1 MQIDKFTME
10 EIIKSTIGRYGSW
23 DEDNGV
29 FEIQDP
35 DGCAV
40 DQITDDIIWEMRNMF
55 SDCKNMISVFGD
67 EYVNDG
73 RDIRDCVDCI
83 KIKIA
88 YYNLDY
94 KVYPGEILYVKHLT
108 DMSINKYRCTKIDE
122 DYVYLK
128 EDIE

>member
-1 MQIDKFTME
+1 MNINKFTMT
-10 EIIKSTIGRYGSW
+10 EIIKRNIYQKGSW
-23 DEDNGV
+23 DEEREV

-35 DGCAV
+35 DNCAV
-40 DQITDDIIWEMRNMF
+40 DHIADDIIWEMRNMF
-55 SDCKNMISVFGD
+55 SDGKNMISVFSD
-67 EYVNDG
+67 EYEYDG
-73 RDIRDCVDCI
+73 RDIRDDVDCI

-88 YYNLDY
+88 YYNIDY
-94 KVYPGEILYVKHLT
+94 KVYPGEILFVKDLT

>member
-1 MQIDKFTME
+1 MYIDKFTMQ
-10 EIIKSTIGRYGSW
+10 EIIKRNINKNGSW
-23 DEDNGV
+23 DEEEGV

-35 DGCAV
+35 DNCSV
-40 DQITDDIIWEMRNMF
+40 DHIADDIIYEMRNMF
-55 SDCKNMISVFGD
+55 SDRKNMIAVFSD
-67 EYVNDG
+67 EYEYDG
-73 RDIRDCVDCI
+73 RDIHDCVDRI

-88 YYNLDY
+88 YYNLEY
-94 KVYPGEILYVKHLT
+94 KVYPGEILFVKDLT

>member
-1 MQIDKFTME
+1 MQIDKFTMQ
-10 EIIKSTIGRYGSW
+10 EIIKRNIGRNGSW
-23 DEDNGV
+23 DEEKGV

-35 DGCAV
+35 DNCSV
-40 DQITDDIIWEMRNMF
+40 DHIADDIIYEMRNMF
-55 SDCKNMISVFGD
+55 SDYKNMISVFGD
-67 EYVNDG
+67 EYEYDR
-73 RDIRDCVDCI
+73 RDVRDRVDCI

-88 YYNLDY
+88 YYNLEY
-94 KVYPGEILYVKHLT
+94 KVYPGEILFVKDLT

>member
-1 MQIDKFTME
+1 MQIEKFTMQ
-10 EIIKSTIGRYGSW
+10 EIIKRNIYQNGRW
-23 DEDNGV
+23 DEEKGV

-35 DGCAV
+35 DDCTIDHIA
-40 DQITDDIIWEMRNMF
+40 DDIIWEMRKMF
-55 SDCKNMISVFGD
+55 SDSKNMISVFGD
-67 EYVNDG
+67 EYANDG
-73 RDIRDCVDCI
+73 RDIHDRVDRI

-88 YYNLDY
+88 YYNLEY
-94 KVYPGEILYVKHLT
+94 KVYPGEILFVKDLT

>member
-10 EIIKSTIGRYGSW
+10 YIIKHTIGKYGSW
-23 DEDNGV
+23 NEDEGV
-29 FEIQDP
+29 FEILDP
-35 DGCAV
+35 DNCAV
-40 DQITDDIIWEMRNMF
+40 DHIADDIIYEMRNMF
-55 SDCKNMISVFGD
+55 SDYKNMISVFSD

-88 YYNLDY
+88 YYNLEY
-94 KVYPGEILYVKHLT
+94 KVYPGEILYVKDLT
-108 DMSINKYRCTKIDE
+108 DMSINKYRCTKIDA